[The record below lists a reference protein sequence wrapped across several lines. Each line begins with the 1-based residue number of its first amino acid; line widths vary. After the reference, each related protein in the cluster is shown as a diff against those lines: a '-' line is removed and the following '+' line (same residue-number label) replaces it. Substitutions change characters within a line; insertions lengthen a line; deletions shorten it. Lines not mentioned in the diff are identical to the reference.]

1 MLVDLSKMQPI
12 KAASGNAASA
22 AAQTEQSTPLELWQE
37 KSYFELHS
45 EILVYGRATCE
56 NLLQMAK
63 GLKRMNDEKLFKA
76 GGYSTFEEYTES
88 ALGIKK
94 SQAYTYIKA
103 LDTLGEEFFQ
113 LTGKIGITKIS
124 LLADLTETERAE
136 LTQTTEVESATV
148 KELKAK
154 IAELRGEVEEKE
166 NKIAELEWNAAAEQA
181 SENST
186 RVENEEEL
194 EAAQSAAEQARA
206 EAEQARKVAQA
217 KEEEISHARAAAQ
230 ALREQIAKLKTEKEK
245 LSEKLK
251 NQTVQTVENPETA
264 AERDKARAEL
274 AEKEK
279 EIEQLSK
286 KLRIAGDETLTKFK
300 ILFNDWQNI
309 GNELQ
314 ALLKIMNDE
323 IREKSRT
330 AFLAVVQGWQA

>member
-217 KEEEISHARAAAQ
+217 KEEEISHTRAAAQ